1 MGKYKAAKKK
11 TDAVTPQMRPGVPCL
26 ILVILG
32 GLAVFILMILVMR
45 NAG

>member
-1 MGKYKAAKKK
+1 LGKYKAVKKK
-11 TDAVTPQMRPGVPCL
+11 TAAPPQMRPGVPCL

-32 GLAVFILMILVMR
+32 GLGVFVLMILVMR